1 MTNDLIKYEE
11 RFAEMAKTATETER
25 VSGNGRFMSTKS
37 GVLSFMDEA
46 MPGNQVAAIILDSVY
61 ENTYYDKPWSA
72 GEITNP
78 VCYAFGRHEE
88 GMGPYIEGMAQQ
100 KEHFEP
106 QSDECAS
113 CPFNEWGSARQ
124 GKGKACQQRRRLFM
138 IPAGFYSPA
147 KGGAWDLDLFDDP
160 SELEDLDAAMLK
172 VPVTSTKN
180 WAKYV
185 HEVAREFNRPPMG
198 VITRIY
204 LEPDA
209 KSQFQVKFET
219 VDLVPDHMLDMVFAL
234 HETAKDSII
243 TPYYY
248 SED

>member
-1 MTNDLIKYEE
+1 MANDLINYNE
-11 RFAEMAKTATETER
+11 RFAEMAQSAKSAEK
-25 VSGNGRFMSTKS
+25 VSSAGRFMSTKS

-46 MPGNQVAAIILDSVY
+46 LPGNQVAAIILDSVY
-61 ENTYYDKPWSA
+61 ENTYYPNPWQA
-72 GEITNP
+72 GVIENP
-78 VCYAFGRHEE
+78 LCYAFGRDEDKLE
-88 GMGPYIEGMAQQ
+88 PYLEGMAMD
-100 KEHFEP
+100 KENFEP
-106 QSDECAS
+106 QAEACRE

-124 GKGKACQQRRRLFM
+124 GKGKACQQRRRLYM

-147 KGGAWDLDLFDDP
+147 KGGAWDLDLLDDP
-160 SELEDLDAAMLK
+160 DELAELDAAMLK

-198 VITRIY
+198 VVTRIY

-209 KSQFQVKFET
+209 KSQFQVRFET
-219 VDLVPDHMLDMVFAL
+219 IDLVPDHMLDTVFAL
-234 HETAKDSII
+234 HEEAKDSII